1 MFAVEP
7 LEQTVSKSIA
17 ERRFAML
24 LLGLFAATALTLAAI
39 GVHGAFSYTV
49 EQRTREIG
57 IRMALGAQP
66 RQTLRLLMEQGAL
79 LTGAGLAI
87 GLLGA
92 VGLTRLLASLLFEVT
107 PTDPAAF
114 AAVATLMV
122 AVALLATFLSARG
135 VLKVEPVVAL
145 RAE

>member
-1 MFAVEP
+1 
-7 LEQTVSKSIA
+7 
-17 ERRFAML
+17 
-24 LLGLFAATALTLAAI
+24 
-39 GVHGAFSYTV
+39 
-49 EQRTREIG
+49 
-57 IRMALGAQP
+57 
-66 RQTLRLLMEQGAL
+66 MEQGAL